1 MTEEILDP
9 RTKELVAL
17 AASVAGLCQPCF
29 EYHSAKA
36 KILGIN
42 KTEIRE
48 VIRISQTVRK
58 RGAEFMDGFIEKTL
72 SKLASQ

>member
-1 MTEEILDP
+1 MSEGILEP
-9 RTKELVAL
+9 RTKELVAI

-29 EYHSAKA
+29 EYHLAKA

-42 KTEIRE
+42 EIEIRE

-58 RGAEFMDGFIEKTL
+58 RSSEFMDGFIEKTL
-72 SKLASQ
+72 SKSASQ